1 MTSFLTK
8 SPRRVVEIQGIRH
21 SYEQLL
27 CYLNGEKGI
36 SDTILNGYLSR
47 FRSKNKVEN
56 TWICSSFEFCAIERN
71 QNMEHLVHKL
81 CSFHCLLMP
90 ICIANHWVVAQFYPS
105 CHELN
110 IFDSLYDKN
119 VYVEKIF
126 RQFWETV
133 KEVNDW
139 KTDLKVS
146 SKNTPKQSDTSSCGI
161 YCISIIK
168 SLLTGIPLPEL
179 DDELEFI
186 RQNILYTILQHEFE

>member
-1 MTSFLTK
+1 MLSFLTK
-8 SPRRVVEIQGIRH
+8 YPKRIVEIQGIRH
-21 SYEQLL
+21 SYKQLR
-27 CYLNGEKGI
+27 CYLNVEKWI
-36 SDTILNGYLSR
+36 SDTILNEYLTR
-47 FRSKNKVEN
+47 FQSQNKVEN
-56 TWICSSFEFCAIERN
+56 TWICSSFEFSAIERN

-90 ICIANHWVVAQFYPS
+90 ICIENHWIVAQFYPS
-105 CHELN
+105 CRELY

-119 VYVEKIF
+119 SYVENIF

-146 SKNTPKQSDTSSCGI
+146 SKNTPKQSDKSSCGI

-168 SLLTGIPLPEL
+168 SLLKGIPLPKL
-179 DDELEFI
+179 DDELKYI
-186 RQNILYTILQHEFE
+186 RQKILFTILEREIN

>member
-1 MTSFLTK
+1 MSSQLTK
-8 SPRRVVEIQGIRH
+8 YPKRSVEIQGVPH
-21 SYEQLL
+21 SYQQLL
-27 CYLNGEKGI
+27 SYLH
-36 SDTILNGYLSR
+36 SDKWITDTVLNGYLSR
-47 FRSKNKVEN
+47 FQSQNKVEN

-81 CSFHCLLMP
+81 FSFRCLLMP
-90 ICIANHWVVAQFYPS
+90 ICIENHWVVAQFYPS
-105 CHELN
+105 CRELY

-119 VYVEKIF
+119 DYIENIF

-133 KEVNDW
+133 KKIKNL

-146 SKNTPKQSDTSSCGI
+146 SKNTPRQSDKSSCGI

-168 SLLTGIPLPEL
+168 SLLTGIPLPKL

-186 RQNILYTILQHEFE
+186 RQNILYTILQNKLK

>member
-1 MTSFLTK
+1 MSSQLTK
-8 SPRRVVEIQGIRH
+8 YPKRSVEIQGVPH
-21 SYEQLL
+21 SYQQLL
-27 CYLNGEKGI
+27 SYLH
-36 SDTILNGYLSR
+36 SDKWITDTVLNGYLSR
-47 FRSKNKVEN
+47 FQSQNKVEN

-90 ICIANHWVVAQFYPS
+90 ICIGNHWVVAQFYPS
-105 CHELN
+105 CRELY

-119 VYVEKIF
+119 DYIENIF

-133 KEVNDW
+133 KKIKNW
-139 KTDLKVS
+139 KTELKVS
-146 SKNTPKQSDTSSCGI
+146 PKNTPRQPDKSSCGI

-168 SLLTGIPLPEL
+168 SLLTGIPLPKL

-186 RQNILYTILQHEFE
+186 RQNILYTILQNKLK